1 MMNRIALLA
10 AGLLTQA
17 GPALAGEGFDAGACA
32 FNGMPLFGAVKT
44 VDSFP
49 DIRVQ
54 VVTSFPDLNVEL
66 VESFPDACGRWKPV
80 DSFADI
86 KIQYVDSFPD
96 LKIRF
101 VSSFPGVP

>member
-1 MMNRIALLA
+1 MLRRITLA
-10 AGLLTQA
+10 AAGFLT
-17 GPALAGEGFDAGACA
+17 LAGRAYAAEGFDAGACA
-32 FNGMPLFGAVKT
+32 FNGLPLQGAVQV

-54 VVTSFPDLNVEL
+54 VVESFPDLNVEL
-66 VESFPDACGRWKPV
+66 VESFADRCGRWKLV

-86 KIQYVDSFPD
+86 KIQYVNSFPD